1 MILTIAKLRK
11 LGACTAALDNLQR
24 IFGPGP
30 ITVTEALCVTHAT
43 DGVNWD
49 WAAYHLLPP
58 AAQAEYDRVRAAARA
73 KYDRVRAPA
82 SAEYERVSAAAW
94 AEYDL
99 ACAATFGRLAETRRD
114 SYDKP
119 RPDQDEAI
127 PSQLYLRAPYG
138 QRHVGVRCR

>member
-11 LGACTAALDNLQR
+11 LRACTGARDNLQR

-43 DGVNWD
+43 DGINWD

-58 AAQAEYDRVRAAARA
+58 AAQT
-73 KYDRVRAPA
+73 
-82 SAEYERVSAAAW
+82 EYERARTAAW

-99 ACAATFGRLAETRRD
+99 ACAATFGRLAEAV
-114 SYDKP
+114 P
-119 RPDQDEAI
+119 
-127 PSQLYLRAPYG
+127 
-138 QRHVGVRCR
+138 QRQTTVGE

>member
-11 LGACTAALDNLQR
+11 LGACTEARDNLQR

-49 WAAYHLLPP
+49 WAACHLLPQAARAEYDLART
-58 AAQAEYDRVRAAARA
+58 AAQAEYDRVSAAARA
-73 KYDRVRAPA
+73 EYDRA
-82 SAEYERVSAAAW
+82 SAAAGAKYERACASAR

-99 ACAATFGRLAETRRD
+99 ACAATFGRLAEAV
-114 SYDKP
+114 P
-119 RPDQDEAI
+119 Q
-127 PSQLYLRAPYG
+127 
-138 QRHVGVRCR
+138 

>member
-1 MILTIAKLRK
+1 MILTIAKLRN
-11 LGACTAALDNLQR
+11 LGACTEARDNLQR

-73 KYDRVRAPA
+73 EYDRVRAAARAKYDRVRAPA
-82 SAEYERVSAAAW
+82 SAEYERVSAAAR
-94 AEYDL
+94 AEY
-99 ACAATFGRLAETRRD
+99 
-114 SYDKP
+114 
-119 RPDQDEAI
+119 
-127 PSQLYLRAPYG
+127 
-138 QRHVGVRCR
+138 

>member
-11 LGACTAALDNLQR
+11 LGACTEARDNLQR

-58 AAQAEYDRVRAAARA
+58 AAQAEYDRVSTPAWVE
-73 KYDRVRAPA
+73 YERVRAPA
-82 SAEYERVSAAAW
+82 RAEYERVNAAAQ
-94 AEYDL
+94 AEYKRVNAAARAECDRVS
-99 ACAATFGRLAETRRD
+99 AATFGRLAEAV
-114 SYDKP
+114 P
-119 RPDQDEAI
+119 Q
-127 PSQLYLRAPYG
+127 
-138 QRHVGVRCR
+138 

>member
-1 MILTIAKLRK
+1 MILTIAKLRN
-11 LGACTAALDNLQR
+11 LGACTEARDNLQR

-58 AAQAEYDRVRAAARA
+58 AAQAEYD
-73 KYDRVRAPA
+73 
-82 SAEYERVSAAAW
+82 RVSAAAW